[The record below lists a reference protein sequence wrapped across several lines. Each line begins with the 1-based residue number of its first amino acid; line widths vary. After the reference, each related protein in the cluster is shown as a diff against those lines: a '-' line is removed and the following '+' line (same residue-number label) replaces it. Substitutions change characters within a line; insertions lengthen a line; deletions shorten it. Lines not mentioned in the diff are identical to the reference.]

1 VTARDQANT
10 ELRRVD

>member
-10 ELRRVD
+10 ELRRAD